1 MQQRELKIDRSQRL
15 GKQRFGATKPRPIVA
30 KFNYYPDR
38 ERVLQNARKLKGT
51 KIGIGEQFPDEIL
64 KIRKELYPE
73 LKKARD
79 ACKKAKLVKD
89 KLIIEG
95 QIFYKPAT

>member
-1 MQQRELKIDRSQRL
+1 MS
-15 GKQRFGATKPRPIVA
+15 T
-30 KFNYYPDR
+30 
-38 ERVLQNARKLKGT
+38 RKNSSFIFLCAILCVSESSYVT
-51 KIGIGEQFPDEIL
+51 VCIEQTEIGEIL

-79 ACKKAKLVKD
+79 AGKKAKLVKD